1 MSDPAAYP
9 VFRTTDPALALRV
22 ARQLPEVGDQQYAEA
37 SVDVELRTVR
47 EVLRIREKG
56 GPDTF

>member
-1 MSDPAAYP
+1 MSEPAAYP
-9 VFRTTDPALALRV
+9 VFRTT
-22 ARQLPEVGDQQYAEA
+22 QLLEVGDQRYAEV

-56 GPDTF
+56 GLDTS